1 MQQGEIIRQDDR
13 NIIDPFLRHVRS
25 NSDDVAIIDG
35 AEALT
40 YQELWSLSAS
50 VIHSLW
56 DLGIRK
62 GDRVAY
68 FLPNS
73 VDLIV
78 LYLALQGMGAVAV
91 PVNYRFTS
99 EEIGCLVNA
108 SDAKALIHAPEC
120 QSIAI
125 GARKGF
131 DHAVQI
137 LSSQFIRDALSDMRQ
152 GSRLAT
158 IRNSEVFREGGL
170 SRIQFTGGST
180 GTPKGAART
189 HAADL
194 VEIRDILE
202 TIGLEKVARPVAL
215 VQAPMEHHG
224 GHSWLLS
231 CLSAGATVAVSSKFD
246 AEEILDKIER
256 YAVTHIILLPPSVYC
271 RLSREAASSA
281 RDLSSVSIV
290 QSAAGAM
297 TSSIVEGIF
306 QLFPT
311 CEINYGWGQSESG
324 VGTSMRLTREE
335 YASGAPKTHSVG
347 VPMGSLEI
355 KLLDE
360 NGEIS
365 DCGEAMVRTPAM
377 MEGYYERPDL
387 TQEVLQDGW
396 LRTGDVFSRDNQG
409 LYYFKARVKDVIK
422 TGGENVYASEV
433 QAVVLSHPEVQDCIV
448 KGVPDPVWGET
459 VAAIVQPVRGSD
471 LSPQA
476 IRDFCKRHLASY
488 KKPQKIGLVADLGR
502 DESGK
507 VDIARLNDLFSL
519 VGD

>member
-1 MQQGEIIRQDDR
+1 
-13 NIIDPFLRHVRS
+13 
-25 NSDDVAIIDG
+25 
-35 AEALT
+35 
-40 YQELWSLSAS
+40 
-50 VIHSLW
+50 
-56 DLGIRK
+56 
-62 GDRVAY
+62 
-68 FLPNS
+68 
-73 VDLIV
+73 
-78 LYLALQGMGAVAV
+78 
-91 PVNYRFTS
+91 
-99 EEIGCLVNA
+99 
-108 SDAKALIHAPEC
+108 
-120 QSIAI
+120 
-125 GARKGF
+125 
-131 DHAVQI
+131 
-137 LSSQFIRDALSDMRQ
+137 
-152 GSRLAT
+152 
-158 IRNSEVFREGGL
+158 
-170 SRIQFTGGST
+170 
-180 GTPKGAART
+180 
-189 HAADL
+189 
-194 VEIRDILE
+194 
-202 TIGLEKVARPVAL
+202 
-215 VQAPMEHHG
+215 
-224 GHSWLLS
+224 
-231 CLSAGATVAVSSKFD
+231 
-246 AEEILDKIER
+246 
-256 YAVTHIILLPPSVYC
+256 
-271 RLSREAASSA
+271 
-281 RDLSSVSIV
+281 
-290 QSAAGAM
+290 
-297 TSSIVEGIF
+297 
-306 QLFPT
+306 
-311 CEINYGWGQSESG
+311 
-324 VGTSMRLTREE
+324 
-335 YASGAPKTHSVG
+335 
-347 VPMGSLEI
+347 MGSLEI